1 MRRDACRPCGPFRH
15 ESVPLER
22 VLFRPGI
29 SPGTGARRF
38 RSVVVSAGSAMRSC
52 GWIAVPGSPDWG
64 GASLELMIETNEDMK
79 FNWMQIVRLV
89 MMVLAIAGIIYAI
102 EFMERG
108 IAVWFWVA
116 LLGVGFVGL
125 LYTFRLTQRRLRQ
138 EKHAN
143 EKRSKKKRRAKKKV
157 Q

>member
-1 MRRDACRPCGPFRH
+1 MGRR
-15 ESVPLER
+15 
-22 VLFRPGI
+22 
-29 SPGTGARRF
+29 
-38 RSVVVSAGSAMRSC
+38 
-52 GWIAVPGSPDWG
+52 WIG
-64 GASLELMIETNEDMK
+64 MIETNEDMK